1 LLHESRLQAELR
13 DTAHFAGSVTMIP
26 PDLHA
31 DPREAP
37 PPAPRR
43 TPSELFR
50 TFAEMSIYGFGGVM
64 PWARRML
71 VDRRGWL
78 DDREFAEL
86 LAVGQIL
93 PGPNICNI
101 AVIIGYRY
109 CGWRGAFAAATG
121 LMLPPFFIVL
131 ALGALYHRFGA
142 LATVQGA
149 LRGMGAVAAGLI
161 LMTGVKLAQG
171 QPRTVRGLVFG
182 LLSLAAVGIVHWP
195 LGWVML
201 VLIPSALAVEWRA
214 QR

>member
-1 LLHESRLQAELR
+1 LHESGLQEWLR
-13 DTAHFAGSVTMIP
+13 HTAHFAGSVTMIP
-26 PDLHA
+26 PESQADL
-31 DPREAP
+31 PRAP
-37 PPAPRR
+37 SPAPRR
-43 TPSELFR
+43 TPSELFW
-50 TFAEMSIYGFGGVM
+50 TFAEMSVYGFGGVM

-71 VDRRGWL
+71 VDRRGWI

-109 CGWRGAFAAATG
+109 CGWRGSIAAATG
-121 LMLPPFFIVL
+121 LLLPPFFIIL
-131 ALGALYHRFGA
+131 ALGVLYHRFGA
-142 LATVQGA
+142 LATVQGS

-161 LMTGVKLAQG
+161 LMTGIKLAQS

-182 LLSLAAVGIVHWP
+182 LLSLAAVGILHWP

>member
-1 LLHESRLQAELR
+1 MR
-13 DTAHFAGSVTMIP
+13 DTAGFTGNQTMN
-26 PDLHA
+26 
-31 DPREAP
+31 PRDSSAAAP
-37 PPAPRR
+37 PEVRR
-43 TPSELFR
+43 SARVSASELFR

-71 VDRRGWL
+71 VDRRRWL

-101 AVIIGYRY
+101 AVIVGYRH
-109 CGWRGAFAAATG
+109 CGLRGALAAAMG
-121 LMLPPFFIVL
+121 LLLAPFFIVL

-149 LRGMGAVAAGLI
+149 LRGMMAVAAGLV
-161 LMTGVKLAQG
+161 LMTGVKLAQS

-182 LLSLAAVGIVHWP
+182 LLSLTTVGILHLP

-201 VLIPSALAVEWRA
+201 VLIPDALVVEWRA